1 MNNTHNIEQVVEDL
15 IARMGFRDFSVSHH
29 EETRRVSI
37 FINDG
42 PFLEKHLPSF
52 VQDMDFILKLI
63 LKKRNA
69 EFVFVDIN
77 SHKKKREELIAKL
90 AKAAAKKA
98 ATTGSTIEL
107 PPMNAYERRI
117 IHTELAIH
125 PDLRTESEG
134 EGKHRRVVIYPIT

>member
-1 MNNTHNIEQVVEDL
+1 MNNMHNIEEIVHDL
-15 IARMGFRDFSVSHH
+15 VSRMGFRDVSVSHH
-29 EETRRVSI
+29 EETRRVSV
-37 FINDG
+37 FINDA
-42 PFLEKHLPSF
+42 PFLEKHLPGF

-69 EFVFVDIN
+69 EFVFIDIN
-77 SHKKKREELIAKL
+77 NHKREREQLIAKL

-98 ATTGSTIEL
+98 ATTGETIEL

-134 EGKHRRVVIYPIT
+134 EGKHRRVVIYPII